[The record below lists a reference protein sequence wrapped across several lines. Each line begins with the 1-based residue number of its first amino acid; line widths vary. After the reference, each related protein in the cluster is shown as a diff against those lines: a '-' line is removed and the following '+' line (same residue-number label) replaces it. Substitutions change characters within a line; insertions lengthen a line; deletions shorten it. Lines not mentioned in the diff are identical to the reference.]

1 MKPSQKLNEV
11 GQSPW
16 LDLIGRKLVHSG
28 ELLRFVEQDGIRGVT
43 ANPAI
48 FEKAIVE
55 SDEYDEELSRLIE
68 AGRSPMEIYETL
80 AIGDVRAG
88 CDVLRPLFDRLGGND
103 GFVSLEVSPFIA
115 RDTRATVEEAKRFWK
130 AVDRPN
136 LFIKIPANPEGIP
149 AIREATA
156 AGISVNITLIFST
169 RVYQQVIDAYL
180 AGLEDRLSRGLP
192 IAQIH
197 SVASFFVSRVDTAVD
212 KLLEQKGE
220 KSLLGTIAVA
230 NAKEAYQVYLKSIA
244 TPRWKALEAKGATRQ
259 RPLWASTGTKN
270 KAYSDVLYV
279 DTLIGRETVNTMPL
293 ATLVAFNDHGKV
305 MPDAVAQGVDEARAQ
320 LARLGQIGIDLEA
333 VCRKL
338 TEEGLDLFSTALN
351 NLLHA
356 IGARSEAQRFR
367 KSGKVDERLGRRK
380 DAAEQ
385 GLKIAADKKV
395 ASRLWAKDATLW
407 GGDPKHQQVAKERL
421 GWLDVTQKMRHDAF
435 ELASF
440 AKQASQRFRH
450 CVLLGMGGSSLC
462 PDVLARVFGKQP
474 GGLDLRVL
482 DSTAPD
488 AVRKAVEG
496 FDLSRTLF
504 LVSSKSGSTV
514 EVDSFYRHFRKVL
527 DGLEAGTPGQ
537 LAQRDA
543 KSQSGA
549 ATHFVAITDPG
560 SPLHQLA
567 QKEGFWRTW
576 TNPPDIGGR
585 YSALS
590 FFGLVPAALLGVDV
604 GKLLEEADRVALAS
618 HARVPVKENL
628 AVRLGAIAGG
638 CARAKRDKLTVL
650 LSPRLRPFGAWIE
663 QLVAESTG
671 KSGRGILPVD
681 AEPPG
686 RPEAYGNDRLF
697 VALWLAGEHAPEHER
712 AVQAL
717 AEAGHPVIRWEVAGE
732 HGLGGEFLRWEI
744 ATAVMGAILEID
756 PFDEPDV
763 SVAKEKT
770 KEILAGGK
778 LGAAEPALRAGGLAL
793 FCSPEHAG
801 ILRKAAGTLG
811 GQSAGSPVHWIA
823 AHLAL
828 GHEGDYLALLGYLV
842 PDDALHAELSA
853 LQGEVRDATKLA
865 CTFGFGPRYL
875 HSTGQLHKGGPNT
888 GVFLQ
893 ATVDGGADL
902 PIPGKPFSFGTLF
915 AAQARGD
922 LEVLQ
927 ARGRRALRVHVE
939 DGDARKFVRAVRDAL
954 VLISGGP

>member
-1 MKPSQKLNEV
+1 MKPSQMLNEV

-16 LDLIGRKLVHSG
+16 LDLIGRKLIHSG
-28 ELLRFVEQDGIRGVT
+28 ELLRFVDGDGIRGVT

-55 SDEYDEELSRLIE
+55 SDEYDDELSRLIDG
-68 AGRSPMEIYETL
+68 GRTPMEIYETL
-80 AIGDVRAG
+80 AVGDVRSG
-88 CDVLRPLFDRLGGND
+88 CDVLRPLFDRLGGKD

-130 AVDRPN
+130 TVDRPN

-156 AGISVNITLIFST
+156 AGISVNITLIFSNT
-169 RVYQQVIDAYL
+169 VYQQVIDAYM
-180 AGLEDRLSRGLP
+180 AGLEDRVAKGLP
-192 IAQIH
+192 VAQIH

-220 KSLLGTIAVA
+220 KSLLGKIAVA
-230 NAKEAYQVYLKSIA
+230 NAKDAYQVYLRSIA

-279 DTLIGRETVNTMPL
+279 ETLIGRETVNTMPL
-293 ATLVAFNDHGKV
+293 ATLLAFNDHGKV
-305 MPDAVAQGVDEARAQ
+305 VPDSVLQGVDEARAQ

-338 TEEGLDLFSTALN
+338 TDEGLELFSTALK

-367 KSGKVDERLGRRK
+367 KARKVDERLGRRK

-385 GLKIAADKKV
+385 GLKIAADKK
-395 ASRLWAKDATLW
+395 AGARLWAKDASLW
-407 GGDPKHQQVAKERL
+407 SSDPKHQEVAKNRL
-421 GWLDVTQKMRHDAF
+421 GWLDVTQKMRHDAP
-435 ELASF
+435 ELAGF
-440 AKQASQRFRH
+440 AKEAAQRFRH

-462 PDVLARVFGKQP
+462 PDVLSRVFGKQP

-496 FDLSRTLF
+496 FDLARTLF
-504 LVSSKSGSTV
+504 LVSSKSGTTT
-514 EVDSFYRHFRKVL
+514 EVNSFYRHFRSVL
-527 DGLEAGTPGQ
+527 EGVAPGKAGGQ
-537 LAQRDA
+537 
-543 KSQSGA
+543 
-549 ATHFVAITDPG
+549 FVAITDPG

-576 TNPPDIGGR
+576 TNPADIGGR

-590 FFGLVPAALLGVDV
+590 FFGLVPAALLGLDV
-604 GKLLEEADRVALAS
+604 GKLLDEADRVALAS
-618 HARVPVKENL
+618 HARVPLKENL

-638 CARAKRDKLTVL
+638 CARARCDKLTL
-650 LSPRLRPFGAWIE
+650 LSSPRLRPFGAWVE
-663 QLVAESTG
+663 QLIAESTG

-681 AEPPG
+681 GEPVGP
-686 RPEAYGNDRLF
+686 PEVYGNDRLF

-712 AVQAL
+712 SVQAL

-732 HGLGGEFLRWEI
+732 YGLGGEFLRWEI
-744 ATAVMGAILEID
+744 ATAVMGAVLEID

-763 SVAKEKT
+763 AVAKEKT
-770 KEILAGGK
+770 KELLSGGK
-778 LGAAEPALRAGGLAL
+778 LPPAEPAVRGGGLAL

-811 GQSAGSPVHWIA
+811 EKSASSPVTWIA

-828 GHEGDYLALLGYLV
+828 GNEGDYVAQLGYVV
-842 PDDALHAELSA
+842 PDDRLHAEFSR
-853 LQGEVRDATKLA
+853 LQGEVRDATRLA

-888 GVFLQ
+888 GVFVQ
-893 ATVDGGADL
+893 ATVDGGVDI
-902 PIPGKPFSFGTLF
+902 PIPGQPYGFATLF

-939 DGDARKFVRAVRDAL
+939 DGDPRKFLQAVREAL
-954 VLISGGP
+954 QLIRA

>member
-1 MKPSQKLNEV
+1 MKPSQMLNEV

-16 LDLIGRKLVHSG
+16 LDLIGRKLIHSG
-28 ELLRFVEQDGIRGVT
+28 ELLRFVEEDGIRGVT

-55 SDEYDEELSRLIE
+55 SDEYDEELTRLVE
-68 AGRSPMEIYETL
+68 AGRAPMEIYETL

-88 CDVLRPLFDRLGGND
+88 CDVQRPLFDRLGGKD

-149 AIREATA
+149 AIRQATA

-180 AGLEDRLSRGLP
+180 AGLEDRLAQGLAV
-192 IAQIH
+192 AQIH
-197 SVASFFVSRVDTAVD
+197 SVASFFVSRVDTSAD

-220 KSLLGTIAVA
+220 KSLLGKIAVA
-230 NAKEAYQVYLKSIA
+230 NAKEAYQVYLRSIA

-279 DTLIGRETVNTMPL
+279 EPLIGRETVNTMPL
-293 ATLVAFNDHGKV
+293 ATLLAFNQHGKV
-305 MPDAVAQGVDEARAQ
+305 VHDSVLQGVDEARAQ
-320 LARLGQIGIDLEA
+320 LARLGKIGIDLEE

-338 TEEGLDLFSTALN
+338 TDDGLKLFSTALE

-356 IGARSEAQRFR
+356 ISARSEAQRFR
-367 KSGKVDERLGRRK
+367 KARKVDERLGRRK
-380 DAAEQ
+380 DAAQQ

-395 ASRLWAKDATLW
+395 AVRLWARDASLW
-407 GGDPKHQQVAKERL
+407 SSDPKHQEVAKNRL
-421 GWLDVTQKMRHDAF
+421 GWLDVRERMRP
-435 ELASF
+435 ELPGLASF
-440 AKQASQRFRH
+440 AKEAAQRFRH

-462 PDVLARVFGKQP
+462 VDVMARIFGKQP
-474 GGLDLRVL
+474 GGLELRVL

-496 FDLSRTLF
+496 FDLARTLF
-504 LVSSKSGSTV
+504 LVASKSGTTT
-514 EVDSFYRHFRKVL
+514 EVSSFYRHFRSLL
-527 DGLEAGTPGQ
+527 DGIAKGKAGGN
-537 LAQRDA
+537 
-543 KSQSGA
+543 
-549 ATHFVAITDPG
+549 FVAITDPG
-560 SPLHQLA
+560 SPLEQLA
-567 QKEGFWRTW
+567 KKEGFWRTW
-576 TNPPDIGGR
+576 ANPLDVGGR

-590 FFGLVPAALLGVDV
+590 FFGLVPAAVLGLDLGRLLD
-604 GKLLEEADRVALAS
+604 EADRVALAS
-618 HARVPVKENL
+618 HARVPLEENL
-628 AVRLGAIAGG
+628 AVRVGAIAGG
-638 CARAKRDKLTVL
+638 CARAECDKLTLL
-650 LSPRLRPFGAWIE
+650 LSPRLRPLGAWVE
-663 QLVAESTG
+663 QLIAESTG

-681 AEPPG
+681 GEPVGP
-686 RPEAYGNDRLF
+686 PAMYGSDRLF
-697 VALWLAGEHAPEHER
+697 VALWLAGEHVPEHER

-717 AEAGHPVIRWEVAGE
+717 AEAGHPVIRWEVGGEYAIAGE
-732 HGLGGEFLRWEI
+732 FFRWEI
-744 ATAVMGAILEID
+744 ATSVMGAVLEID

-763 SVAKEKT
+763 AVAKEKT
-770 KEILAGGK
+770 KALLSGGK
-778 LGAAEPALRAGGLAL
+778 LPPAEPALRAGGLAL
-793 FCSPEHAG
+793 FCSPEHAA

-811 GQSAGSPVHWIA
+811 GQSASSPVHWLA

-828 GHEGDYLALLGYLV
+828 GDEGDYVAQLGYLV
-842 PDDALHAELSA
+842 PGDRVRAELST
-853 LQGEVRDATKLA
+853 LQGEVRDATRLA

-893 ATVDGGADL
+893 ATVDGGEDI
-902 PIPGKPFSFGTLF
+902 PIPGQPYGFATLF

-939 DGDARKFVRAVRDAL
+939 DGDPRKFLQAVREAL
-954 VLISGGP
+954 DMIRG

>member
-1 MKPSQKLNEV
+1 MKPSQMLNEV

-16 LDLIGRKLVHSG
+16 LDLIGRKLIHSG
-28 ELLRFVEQDGIRGVT
+28 ELLRFVEEDGIRGVT

-55 SDEYDEELSRLIE
+55 SDEYDDELTRLIE
-68 AGRSPMEIYETL
+68 AGRTPMEIYETL
-80 AIGDVRAG
+80 AVGDVRSG
-88 CDVLRPLFDRLGGND
+88 CDVLRPLFDRLGGKD

-115 RDTRATVEEAKRFWK
+115 RDTRATIEEAKRFWK

-156 AGISVNITLIFST
+156 AGISVNITLIFSNT
-169 RVYQQVIDAYL
+169 VYQQVIDAYT
-180 AGLEDRLSRGLP
+180 AGLEDRLAKGLP
-192 IAQIH
+192 IGQIH

-220 KSLLGTIAVA
+220 KSLLGKIAVA
-230 NAKEAYQVYLKSIA
+230 NAKEAYQVYLRNIA
-244 TPRWKALEAKGATRQ
+244 TPRWKGLEAKGATRQ

-279 DTLIGRETVNTMPL
+279 ETLIGRETVNTMPL
-293 ATLVAFNDHGKV
+293 PTLLAFNDHGKV
-305 MPDAVAQGVDEARAQ
+305 VADSVQQGVPEARAQ
-320 LARLGQIGIDLEA
+320 LARLAQIGIDLEA
-333 VCRKL
+333 VCSKL
-338 TEEGLDLFSTALN
+338 TDEGLDLFSNALK

-367 KSGKVDERLGRRK
+367 KAHKLDERLGRRK

-395 ASRLWAKDATLW
+395 GSRLWAKDPSLW
-407 GGDPKHQQVAKERL
+407 SADPKHQEVARNRL
-421 GWLDVTQKMRHDAF
+421 GWLEVTQKMRNDAP
-435 ELASF
+435 ELVSF
-440 AKQASQRFRH
+440 ANLAAQRFRH

-462 PDVLARVFGKQP
+462 VDVMARIFGKQE

-504 LVSSKSGSTV
+504 LVSSKSGTTT
-514 EVDSFYRHFRKVL
+514 EVLSFYRHFRLVME
-527 DGLEAGTPGQ
+527 GVVAGKAG
-537 LAQRDA
+537 
-543 KSQSGA
+543 G
-549 ATHFVAITDPG
+549 HFVAITDPG
-560 SPLHQLA
+560 SPLQQLA
-567 QKEGFWRTW
+567 EKEGFWRTW
-576 TNPPDIGGR
+576 ANPPDIGGR

-590 FFGLVPAALLGVDV
+590 YFGLVPAALLGLDL
-604 GKLLEEADRVALAS
+604 GKLLDEADRVALAS
-618 HARVPVKENL
+618 HARVPLKENL

-638 CARAKRDKLTVL
+638 CARAKCDKLALL
-650 LSPRLRPFGAWIE
+650 LSPRLRPFGAWVE
-663 QLVAESTG
+663 QLIAESTG
-671 KSGRGILPVD
+671 KSGRGVLPVD
-681 AEPPG
+681 GEPPG
-686 RPEAYGNDRLF
+686 PPEVYGNDRIF
-697 VALWLAGEHAPEHER
+697 AALWLAGEHAPEHER

-717 AEAGHPVIRWEVAGE
+717 AEAGHPVIRWEVPGE
-732 HGLGGEFLRWEI
+732 YGLGGEFLRWEI
-744 ATAVMGAILEID
+744 ATAVMGAVLEVD

-763 SVAKEKT
+763 AVAKEKT
-770 KEILAGGK
+770 KELLSGER
-778 LGAAEPALRAGGLAL
+778 LPSAEPALRGAGLAL
-793 FCSPEHAG
+793 FCSPEHAA

-811 GQSAGSPVHWIA
+811 GGSASSAVHWIA

-828 GHEGDYLALLGYLV
+828 GDEGEYVAQLGYLV
-842 PDDALHAELSA
+842 PDDALRAELSE
-853 LQGEVRDATKLA
+853 LQGEVRDATRLA
-865 CTFGFGPRYL
+865 STFGFGPRYL

-888 GVFLQ
+888 GLFLQ
-893 ATVDGGADL
+893 ATVDGGADI
-902 PIPGKPFSFGTLF
+902 PIPGQPYGFATLF

-939 DGDARKFVRAVRDAL
+939 DGDPRKFLQVVREAL
-954 VLISGGP
+954 GLIRG

>member
-1 MKPSQKLNEV
+1 MKPSQMLNEV

-16 LDLIGRKLVHSG
+16 LDLIGRKLIHSG
-28 ELLRFVEQDGIRGVT
+28 ELLRFVDEDGIRGVT

-55 SDEYDEELSRLIE
+55 SNEYDDELARLIE
-68 AGRSPMEIYETL
+68 AGRTPMEIYETL

-88 CDVLRPLFDRLGGND
+88 CDVLRPLFDRLGGKD

-130 AVDRPN
+130 AVERAN

-180 AGLEDRLSRGLP
+180 AGLEERVGKGLP
-192 IAQIH
+192 IGQIH

-220 KSLLGTIAVA
+220 KSLLGKIAVA
-230 NAKEAYQVYLKSIA
+230 NAKEAYQVYLRSVA

-279 DTLIGRETVNTMPL
+279 ETLIGRETVNTMPL
-293 ATLVAFNDHGKV
+293 ATLQALNDHGKV
-305 MPDAVAQGVDEARAQ
+305 VPDTVVQGVDEARAQ
-320 LARLGQIGIDLEA
+320 LARLGQVGIDLEA

-338 TEEGLDLFSTALN
+338 TDEGLELFSNALK

-356 IGARSEAQRFR
+356 ISARSEAQRFR
-367 KSGKVDERLGRRK
+367 KAHKVDERFGRRK

-385 GLKIAADKKV
+385 GLKAAAAKKV
-395 ASRLWAKDATLW
+395 AARLWAKDPALW
-407 GGDPKHQQVAKERL
+407 SPDPKHQEVAKNRL
-421 GWLDVTQKMRHDAF
+421 GWLDVSQKMRGDAT
-435 ELASF
+435 ELANF
-440 AKQASQRFRH
+440 ANLAAQRFRH

-462 PDVLARVFGKQP
+462 VDVLSRVFGKQP

-496 FDLSRTLF
+496 FDLARTLF
-504 LVSSKSGSTV
+504 LVSSKSGTTT
-514 EVDSFYRHFRKVL
+514 EVSSFYRHFRSA
-527 DGLEAGTPGQ
+527 LEGVSPGRAGGQ
-537 LAQRDA
+537 
-543 KSQSGA
+543 
-549 ATHFVAITDPG
+549 FVAITDPG

-576 TNPPDIGGR
+576 ANPPDIGGR

-590 FFGLVPAALLGVDV
+590 FFGLVPAALLGLSV
-604 GKLLEEADRVALAS
+604 GKLLDEADRVALAS
-618 HARVPVKENL
+618 HARVPLKENL

-638 CARAKRDKLTVL
+638 CARARCDKLTLL
-650 LSPRLRPFGAWIE
+650 LSPRLRPFGAWVE

-671 KSGRGILPVD
+671 KNGRGILPVD
-681 AEPPG
+681 GEPVGP
-686 RPEAYGNDRLF
+686 PEAYGNDRLF
-697 VALWLAGEHAPEHER
+697 VALWLSGEHAPEHER
-712 AVQAL
+712 SVQAL
-717 AEAGHPVIRWEVAGE
+717 AEAGHPVVRGEVAGE
-732 HGLGGEFLRWEI
+732 YGLGGEFLRWEI
-744 ATAVMGAILEID
+744 ATAVMGAVLEVD

-763 SVAKEKT
+763 AVAKEKT
-770 KEILAGGK
+770 KELLSGGK
-778 LGAAEPALRAGGLAL
+778 LPPAEPVLRGGGLAL

-801 ILRKAAGTLG
+801 ILRKAASTLG
-811 GQSAGSPVHWIA
+811 GESGSSPVHWIA

-828 GHEGDYLALLGYLV
+828 GHEGEYVAQLGYVV
-842 PDDALHAELSA
+842 PDDALHADFSR
-853 LQGEVRDATKLA
+853 LQGEVRDATRLA

-893 ATVDGGADL
+893 ATVDGGTDI
-902 PIPGKPFSFGTLF
+902 PIPGQPYGFATLF

-939 DGDARKFVRAVRDAL
+939 DGDPRKFLQAVREAL
-954 VLISGGP
+954 GLIRE